1 MSKTA
6 LITGASSGIGVE
18 FAKIHAGHGDNLV
31 LIARREDKLNKL
43 KNDLLN
49 HHDID
54 IMVFS
59 QDLSNP
65 ESTGNIRD
73 FCNDNDIRID
83 YLINNAGFGGYGY
96 FHETDAGRY
105 DNMMKVNMLALTRLT
120 RAFLPDMVKRKSGRI
135 LNIASTAAFVP
146 GPMQAVYYASK
157 AYVLSFTEA
166 VANELQGTGV
176 SATVLCPGA
185 TRTEFFDVAGFDE
198 SSFKLMGVA
207 SAKSCAEYGY
217 TSMMNGKVVAIHG
230 FRNKL
235 MLFTIRFSPRWLV
248 RRIVRSMQ
256 QQ

>member
-6 LITGASSGIGVE
+6 LITGASSGLGVE

-31 LIARREDKLNKL
+31 LVARREDKLNQL

-49 HHDID
+49 DYDID
-54 IMVFS
+54 VVVFP

-65 ESTGNIRD
+65 KSAGNIRD
-73 FCNDNDIRID
+73 FCDANELRID

-96 FHETDAGRY
+96 FHEIDAGRH
-105 DNMMKVNMLALTRLT
+105 DNMMKVNMLALTNLT
-120 RAFLPDMVKRKSGRI
+120 RAFLTDMVKRKSGRI

-146 GPMQAVYYASK
+146 GPLQAVYYASK

-166 VANELQGTGV
+166 IANELRGTGV
-176 SATVLCPGA
+176 TATVLCPGA
-185 TRTEFFDVAGFDE
+185 TKTDFFDVAGFDQ

-207 SAKSCAEYGY
+207 SARSCAEYGY
-217 TSMMNGKVVAIHG
+217 KAMMRGKVVAIHG
-230 FRNKL
+230 IRNKL
-235 MLFTIRFSPRWLV
+235 MMFTIRFSPRWMV

>member
-6 LITGASSGIGVE
+6 LITGASSGLGVE

-31 LIARREDKLNKL
+31 LIARREDKLNQL

-54 IMVFS
+54 IVVFP

-73 FCNDNDIRID
+73 FCNDNDIHID

-120 RAFLPDMVKRKSGRI
+120 RAFLPDMVKCKSGRI

-217 TSMMNGKVVAIHG
+217 KSMMNGKVVAIHG